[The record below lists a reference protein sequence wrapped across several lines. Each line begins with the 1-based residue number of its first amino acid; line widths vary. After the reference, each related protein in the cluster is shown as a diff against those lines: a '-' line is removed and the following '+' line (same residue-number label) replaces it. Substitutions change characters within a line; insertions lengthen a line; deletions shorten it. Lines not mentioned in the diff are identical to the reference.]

1 MIGKNILTLRKIR
14 GLTQEELAEQVGVSR
29 QAVTK
34 WENGESVPDLAS
46 SCALAELFRV
56 SLDDLVRFD
65 DQDTGLMIPPRGK
78 HFFGSLTVGPEGQL
92 YLPEKARTLFGIH
105 TGDQLLLLGDEG
117 RGLALLHQR
126 DLIRF
131 AEAAGIFPPDDQS

>member
-1 MIGKNILTLRKIR
+1 MISKNILTLRRLR
-14 GLTQEELAEQVGVSR
+14 GLTQEELAERVGVSR
-29 QAVTK
+29 QAVAK
-34 WENGESVPDLAS
+34 WESGESVPDLGS
-46 SCALAELFRV
+46 CCALAELFRV
-56 SLDDLVRFD
+56 SLDNLVRFD
-65 DQDTGLMIPPRGK
+65 DQDTGLAVPPRGK

-92 YLPEKARTLFGIH
+92 FLPEKARLLFGIH

-131 AEAAGIFPPDDQS
+131 AETAGIFPREEQI

>member
-1 MIGKNILTLRKIR
+1 MIGKNILTLRRLR
-14 GLTQEELAEQVGVSR
+14 GLTQEELAERVGVSR
-29 QAVTK
+29 QAVAK
-34 WENGESVPDLAS
+34 WESGESTPDLAS
-46 SCALAELFRV
+46 CCTLAELFRV
-56 SLDDLVRFD
+56 SLDDLVHFD

-92 YLPEKARTLFGIH
+92 FLPEKARTLFGIH
-105 TGDQLLLLGDEG
+105 TGDQLLLLGGEG

-131 AEAAGIFPPDDQS
+131 AEAAGVFSSEDRL

>member
-1 MIGKNILTLRKIR
+1 MIGKNILTLRRLR
-14 GLTQEELAEQVGVSR
+14 GLTQEELAERVGVSR
-29 QAVTK
+29 QAVAK
-34 WENGESVPDLAS
+34 WESGESTPDLAS
-46 SCALAELFRV
+46 CCTLAELFRV
-56 SLDDLVRFD
+56 SVDELVHFD

-92 YLPEKARTLFGIH
+92 FLPEKARTLFGIH

-131 AEAAGIFPPDDQS
+131 AEAAGIFSSEDRL

>member
-1 MIGKNILTLRKIR
+1 MIGKNILTLRRLR
-14 GLTQEELAEQVGVSR
+14 GLTQEEPAERVGVSR
-29 QAVTK
+29 QAVAK
-34 WENGESVPDLAS
+34 WESGESTPDLAS
-46 SCALAELFRV
+46 CCTLAELFRV
-56 SLDDLVRFD
+56 SLDDLVHFD

-92 YLPEKARTLFGIH
+92 FLPEKARTLFGIH

-131 AEAAGIFPPDDQS
+131 AEAAGIFSSEDRL

>member
-1 MIGKNILTLRKIR
+1 MMGKNILTLRWFR
-14 GLTQEELAEQVGVSR
+14 GRTQEELAERVGVSR
-29 QAVTK
+29 QAVAK
-34 WENGESVPDLAS
+34 WESGESTPDLAS
-46 SCALAELFRV
+46 CCTLAELFRV
-56 SLDDLVRFD
+56 SLDDLVHFD

-92 YLPEKARTLFGIH
+92 FLPEKARTLFGIH

-131 AEAAGIFPPDDQS
+131 AEAAGIFSSEDRL

>member
-1 MIGKNILTLRKIR
+1 MIGKNILTLRRLR
-14 GLTQEELAEQVGVSR
+14 GLTQEELAERVGVSR
-29 QAVTK
+29 QAVAK
-34 WENGESVPDLAS
+34 WESGESTPDLAS
-46 SCALAELFRV
+46 CCTLAELFRV
-56 SLDDLVRFD
+56 SLDDLVHFD

-92 YLPEKARTLFGIH
+92 FLPQKAPTLFGIP

-131 AEAAGIFPPDDQS
+131 AEAAGIFSSEDRL